1 LVGAPESEID
11 KLDFIGQVVNPTVI
25 GSWIRT
31 SDKGGLDGGW
41 FFPVEVDIDLA
52 LQLEEDSETKKLLLD
67 FLSNNNI
74 TKCIFLSRDMGANP
88 PQHTKIRV
96 IVPGDTY
103 EQKMSIVINAFD
115 YFGMQ
120 FFPDKALEIMRNKDD
135 MLMDIVLSSAGIVQL
150 SLLFPNPDSKVLNKV
165 YINSEVFL
173 KIQKCLG
180 NVEPVLIEY
189 QHLEKRIWLWCI
201 QRRI

>member
-1 LVGAPESEID
+1 
-11 KLDFIGQVVNPTVI
+11 
-25 GSWIRT
+25 
-31 SDKGGLDGGW
+31 
-41 FFPVEVDIDLA
+41 
-52 LQLEEDSETKKLLLD
+52 
-67 FLSNNNI
+67 
-74 TKCIFLSRDMGANP
+74 MGANP

-189 QHLEKRIWLWCI
+189 QHLEKGFGYGVYKEGFDVLLHYKIFI
-201 QRRI
+201 TDVFQSVK